1 MDRGF
6 AVAFA
11 FAAFLSLI
19 PAAKATTLEISQGEV
34 LLSQGVGYRVVRG
47 AMELQEGDT
56 VVGKPGSAARIIFA
70 DGCSVHLQIGMVFT
84 VEGRSP
90 CGGGAAAKGW
100 KAHAISPPES
110 ENALNSADN
119 WKAGTTTL
127 AVTDDTQ
134 TNIWP
139 YVLGAAVAGGVAAA
153 ASSLGGDNGG
163 SPVSP

>member
-1 MDRGF
+1 MDRRF

-11 FAAFLSLI
+11 FAAFLSLM
-19 PAAKATTLEISQGEV
+19 PAAKAATLEISQGEV
-34 LLSQGVGYRVVRG
+34 LLSQGSGYRVVQG
-47 AMELQEGDT
+47 AMELQVGDT

-70 DGCSVHLQIGMVFT
+70 DGCSIHLRMGMVFT
-84 VEGRSP
+84 VEGQSP
-90 CGGGAAAKGW
+90 CGGGAAAKASQ
-100 KAHAISPPES
+100 AHAISPPES
-110 ENALNSADN
+110 EDALDSADN

-139 YVLGAAVAGGVAAA
+139 YVLGAAVAGGIAAA
-153 ASSLGGDNGG
+153 ASTLGGGHNG

>member
-1 MDRGF
+1 MYRVF

-34 LLSQGVGYRVVRG
+34 LLSQGVGSRVVRG
-47 AMELQEGDT
+47 AMDLQEGDT

-70 DGCSVHLQIGMVFT
+70 DGCSIHLRMGMAFT
-84 VEGRSP
+84 VGGQSP
-90 CGGGAAAKGW
+90 CGGGTATKRPQ
-100 KAHAISPPES
+100 AHAVSPPES
-110 ENALNSADN
+110 EDALDSADN

-153 ASSLGGDNGG
+153 ASTLGGDNGG